1 MPKQIEKK
9 LVEDYAVER
18 LQELNWQF
26 ITPSELVRESTKEP
40 LLIENLKQAL
50 FKLNENLDITEE
62 EINEVVINLQLLP
75 TDQEGIKKFLSWL
88 KYGMGIKFEK
98 DGVVKYVQ
106 LLDFKDFKKNE
117 FIFSRQVHYKGIE
130 VRIPDIM
137 FYVNGI
143 PLSQIECKNLV
154 SIRTGWEE
162 GYYQIK
168 EYENII
174 PELYKYVQI
183 GISLAERAR
192 YFPIVPW
199 QEEVK
204 TYLWREDGKA
214 EDEAIFETLKPDV
227 FLDILRNFLF
237 IREEK
242 GKVTK
247 VIARYMQYRAVNKIY
262 QRVVDGTNNKEVEKN
277 KGLIWHW
284 QGSGKTLTMIFAAHK
299 LYFEE
304 KLNNP
309 SIFFIIDR
317 RDLEEQLNIEL
328 GSLGLNFSFEKIER
342 VKKLKEIIAYDNF
355 RGKRGVFLT
364 LIHKFQPGEKFLP
377 EDLKNGIDVIANRKN
392 IICFL
397 DEVHRSQYGLLA
409 AQMKDVL
416 KSAYFFGFT
425 GTPISEDDRST
436 YREFGY
442 PVDKEPYLDK
452 YFIDDSIKDGFTV
465 PIAYEPRLEKRV
477 HVEKINLSAFLS
489 NQFKGEDLDEIEKE
503 KIKEVIKQRL
513 NKVNVFLENEQRINI
528 IAVDIAKH
536 FKEHLDG
543 RFKAMVVA
551 GSRKACVLYKKYLD
565 QYLPPEYSE
574 VVMTFNQSDR
584 GILKDF
590 YREWRNRYKETSDD
604 EQVVRKIVDHYKNQE
619 NPKILIVMDML
630 ITGFD
635 APILQ
640 TMYLDRFLKKHR
652 LLQAIAR
659 VNRPFEDVKGAGL
672 IIDYVGILNEF
683 KTALGEYYK
692 EKIGDLFVDFDT
704 LFKIFKELID
714 SLKNMFSD
722 IDFEIERE
730 NLIAAIDRL
739 RDEEN
744 ERVFIETYKQI
755 RKIFEVLGSF
765 ERKLDYLNEF
775 QWLTA
780 VYEYYLKL
788 KMDEGK
794 KSKIEHYFRET
805 IKTIHK
811 ATIIKELEC
820 GSRQDIIGLDYLKK
834 IEKAQLKKEEK
845 AINILFSLERL
856 ILVHQGHNP
865 VYRSIAETVEEL
877 IRKWRRRL
885 IDYEELIDEER
896 KIICHIEKQ
905 ENTREELKLTPFEFG
920 LSLILKEELEIKD
933 NKTLINLTKRL
944 IDKIKDILM
953 IEEWQENRALRQNV
967 LRKSREY
974 AVDLKRDY
982 GISLK
987 QMDNL
992 HKKIVEILQN
1002 YGNAK
1007 SISN

>member
-9 LVEDYAVER
+9 LVEDYAVKK
-18 LQELNWQF
+18 LQELGWQF
-26 ITPSELVRESTKEP
+26 IAPPELVRESTKEP

-50 FKLNENLDITEE
+50 SRLNESLNITDE

-106 LLDFKDFKKNE
+106 LLDFEDFKKNE

-143 PLSQIECKNLV
+143 PLSQIECKNPV

-168 EYENII
+168 EYEKII

-183 GISLAERAR
+183 GISLAEKAR

-204 TYLWREDGKA
+204 TYLWRQDGKA
-214 EDEAIFETLKPDV
+214 EDEAIFEMLKPEV
-227 FLDILRNFLF
+227 FVDILRNFLF

-262 QRVVDGTNNKEVEKN
+262 QRVVNETNKEVGKN

-299 LYFEE
+299 LYFEK
-304 KLNNP
+304 KLHNP

-328 GSLGLNFSFEKIER
+328 GSLGLNFSFEKIEK
-342 VKKLKEIIAYDNF
+342 VKKLKEIITYDNF

-364 LIHKFQPGEKFLP
+364 LIHKFQPDEEFLP
-377 EDLKNGIDVIANRKN
+377 ENLKDGIDIIANRKN

-409 AQMKDVL
+409 AQMKNVL

-465 PIAYEPRLEKRV
+465 PIAYEPRLEKKV
-477 HVEKINLSAFLS
+477 HVEKTNLSAFLS
-489 NQFKGEDLDEIEKE
+489 KQFEGEDLDEIEKE
-503 KIKEVIKQRL
+503 KIKESVKKQL
-513 NKVNVFLENEQRINI
+513 NKVNVFLENEKRINI
-528 IAVDIAKH
+528 IAADIAKH
-536 FKEHLDG
+536 FKDHLDG
-543 RFKAMVVA
+543 RFKAMLVA
-551 GSRKACVLYKKYLD
+551 GSRKACVLYKKHLD
-565 QYLPPEYSE
+565 KYLPPEYSE
-574 VVMTFNQSDR
+574 AVMTFNQSDK

-590 YREWRNRYKETSDD
+590 YGEWRNRYKGISDD
-604 EQVVRKIVDHYKNQE
+604 GQVIRTIVDHYKNQE

-659 VNRPFEDVKGAGL
+659 VNRPFKDVKGAGL
-672 IIDYVGILNEF
+672 IIDYVGILKEF
-683 KTALGEYYK
+683 KLALGEYYK
-692 EKIGDLFVDFDT
+692 EKIGNLFVDFDAF
-704 LFKIFKELID
+704 FKVFKELID
-714 SLKNMFSD
+714 SLKDMFSG

-730 NLIAAIDRL
+730 NLIAAVDRL

-744 ERVFIETYKQI
+744 ERIFIETYKQI
-755 RKIFEVLGSF
+755 RKIFEALGSF
-765 ERKLDYLNEF
+765 ERKLNYLDEF

-788 KMDEGK
+788 KMDQGEK
-794 KSKIEHYFRET
+794 TKIEHYFRET

-811 ATIIKELEC
+811 ATIIKELER
-820 GSRQDIIGLDYLKK
+820 GSRQDIIGLDYLRKV
-834 IEKAQLKKEEK
+834 ERSQLKKEEK

-856 ILVHQGHNP
+856 ILVHQGYNP
-865 VYRSIAETVEEL
+865 VYRSIAETVKKL
-877 IRKWRRRL
+877 IRKWRERL

-896 KIICHIEKQ
+896 KVINHIEKQ
-905 ENTREELKLTPFEFG
+905 ENAREELKLTPFEFG
-920 LSLILKEELEIKD
+920 LSLILKEELGIKD
-933 NKTLINLTKRL
+933 NEALINLTKRL
-944 IDKIKDILM
+944 IDRIKDILM
-953 IEEWQENRALRQNV
+953 IEEWQENRVLYQNV

-974 AVDLKRDY
+974 VVDLKRDY

-992 HKKIVEILQN
+992 HKKIIEILQN